1 MPPRKMVP
9 KTTKENENGKSS
21 NKIQS
26 GRGAKNKN
34 SHDSKEPVE
43 AVEPE
48 IDVQAEI
55 EEMLRESNEKI
66 LAVLQ
71 QRQENL
77 CQTISQIDGIVNQP
91 GKPQKK

>member
-1 MPPRKMVP
+1 MIP
-9 KTTKENENGKSS
+9 KSKESEAGKST
-21 NKIQS
+21 NKMPS
-26 GRGAKNKN
+26 GRGGKNKN
-34 SHDSKEPVE
+34 SHDPKEPVE

-77 CQTISQIDGIVNQP
+77 YQTISQIDGIVNQP